1 MHLEVAWLQPDS
13 QAERQGA
20 VAPTPTPTQA
30 GMQETR
36 ASRKETKPSPKTKAA
51 KSPHPPPPTPTPPQ
65 RRPRHYPAACF
76 HPSGRDAW
84 ETSGWGFS
92 HISLHHD
99 ANGRGPGFS
108 GLTRARAI
116 FAASSGKGKGNE
128 AKPNPQW
135 QKAPGHCCEK
145 ATEGGQ
151 APELPDSHSGRKRRI
166 KGPIPAP
173 ATPTP
178 TPFKQHRLPRKEK
191 GEATCVPKEQNEQTM
206 PLWAQPTPGN
216 RGPSRPVPAVLGGGW
231 TRLP

>member
-1 MHLEVAWLQPDS
+1 MYN
-13 QAERQGA
+13 
-20 VAPTPTPTQA
+20 
-30 GMQETR
+30 
-36 ASRKETKPSPKTKAA
+36 
-51 KSPHPPPPTPTPPQ
+51 PPQ

-166 KGPIPAP
+166 KGPTFSFAGNKDPASSYSVISLL
-173 ATPTP
+173 
-178 TPFKQHRLPRKEK
+178 FLYMFQEELMV
-191 GEATCVPKEQNEQTM
+191 G
-206 PLWAQPTPGN
+206 
-216 RGPSRPVPAVLGGGW
+216 
-231 TRLP
+231 